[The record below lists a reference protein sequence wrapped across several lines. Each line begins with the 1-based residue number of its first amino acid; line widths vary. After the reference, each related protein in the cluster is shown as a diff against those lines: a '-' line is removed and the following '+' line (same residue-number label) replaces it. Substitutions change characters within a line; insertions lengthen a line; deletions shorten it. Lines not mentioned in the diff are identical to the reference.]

1 MTSKTSKRIESIDA
15 LRGLAIVLM
24 LVHHF
29 LYDLVT
35 FLDAPDWLYSNP
47 VLDIFHYIFAGL
59 FIALCGVSSKF
70 SRSNLK
76 RGLITLGVACGISV
90 VTHLIDMPIRFGVL
104 HLLAVCMLFYALTQK
119 LLCRIPRWIIL
130 LISVAG
136 TAVSAWC
143 VNNIEIQSEHLWIFG
158 WTYKGFESFD
168 YFPLLP
174 WIFVFVFGTWAGY
187 YVKEQKF
194 PRLFYTAKIPVL
206 PAIGRHSLIIY
217 IVHQPILFGIT
228 MLIKLIIQ

>member
-1 MTSKTSKRIESIDA
+1 MTDKRQNRIESLDA

-174 WIFVFVFGTWAGY
+174 WIFVFIFGTWAGY

>member
-1 MTSKTSKRIESIDA
+1 MTDKRQNRIESLDA

-47 VLDIFHYIFAGL
+47 ILDIFHYIFAGL

-90 VTHLIDMPIRFGVL
+90 ATHLIDMPIRFGVL

-174 WIFVFVFGTWAGY
+174 WIFVFIFGTWAGY

>member
-1 MTSKTSKRIESIDA
+1 MTDKRQNRIESLDA
-15 LRGLAIVLM
+15 LRGFAIVLM

-47 VLDIFHYIFAGL
+47 ILDIFHYIFAGL

-174 WIFVFVFGTWAGY
+174 WIFVFIFGTWAGY